1 MKNFFLLVFY
11 ARHGEKWYAVLV
23 KAPES
28 HFVSASSRYALSP
41 AGALLQNGHGSSNL
55 ELLYGLFFSLS
66 PCHAQGGQKVAVL
79 PQFFF
84 RGSLASF
91 PFLYVSR
98 FARCFAY
105 AGIHRIHFFFFFVC
119 VYTLVRFP
127 LEEPL
132 CACVPVSVCVCVCT
146 TSTETCSCST
156 WFARLPCML
165 VDPCLLCFSAFALPL
180 ATTAK
185 SVALR
190 RTSHRR

>member
-1 MKNFFLLVFY
+1 MVCGVGQGTGIPLCECQQQICVVAGGCASPKWSRLFKLGAPLWALFLSLTLSRTGRTKSSRTTTIFLSWLT
-11 ARHGEKWYAVLV
+11 R
-23 KAPES
+23 
-28 HFVSASSRYALSP
+28 FVSLSLCLSFCSLFCLCGNSSHS
-41 AGALLQNGHGSSNL
+41 
-55 ELLYGLFFSLS
+55 
-66 PCHAQGGQKVAVL
+66 
-79 PQFFF
+79 
-84 RGSLASF
+84 
-91 PFLYVSR
+91 
-98 FARCFAY
+98 
-105 AGIHRIHFFFFFVC
+105 FFFFCVC

-190 RTSHRR
+190 RTSYRR

>member
-1 MKNFFLLVFY
+1 MPGDKGELENSVIGALKRALSQRSMKNFFLLFFY

-91 PFLYVSR
+91 PFLYASR

-105 AGIHRIHFFFFFVC
+105 AGIHRIHFFFCVC
-119 VYTLVRFP
+119 VYVGTFSPRRTSLC
-127 LEEPL
+127 L
-132 CACVPVSVCVCVCT
+132 CACVCVCMRVYHQ
-146 TSTETCSCST
+146 
-156 WFARLPCML
+156 
-165 VDPCLLCFSAFALPL
+165 
-180 ATTAK
+180 
-185 SVALR
+185 
-190 RTSHRR
+190 HRNV